1 MEQNVDGS
9 DWIFAS
15 GYESG
20 RTGTLRTDNPYE
32 ADSAEAEQWFN
43 GWGEGAAKRTV
54 VNAKPDADTPAD
66 G

>member
-1 MEQNVDGS
+1 MEQPTAGS
-9 DWIFAS
+9 DPIFTA

-20 RTGTLRTDNPYE
+20 RTGAPDTENPYGIN
-32 ADSAEAEQWFN
+32 SAEAEQWLE
-43 GWGEGAAKRTV
+43 GWGEGAVKRAV